1 MNTIR
6 FSHFYQKMP
15 RDYQYS
21 KLLQVIPVKLED
33 MSPEFLLY
41 DTTYIDGGEEKQYPL
56 PTKGEYLLL
65 LLQAG
70 SGHGRL
76 WTTLRSRYGGK
87 RDKLEYYNR
96 LAGKI
101 LECVVS

>member
-1 MNTIR
+1 MNTIC

-15 RDYQYS
+15 RDFQYS
-21 KLLQVIPVKLED
+21 KLLQVLPVKLED
-33 MSPEFLLY
+33 LSPDFLQY

-56 PTKGEYLLL
+56 PEKGEYLLL

-76 WTTLRSRYGGK
+76 WTTLRSRFGHGK
-87 RDKLEYYNR
+87 DKLEYYNSMM
-96 LAGKI
+96 GHI
-101 LECVVS
+101 FECKVI